1 MYRARLKEW
10 GLAKNMTR
18 TIAQDKIAVWTSQGV
33 SFDADST
40 AKESSERQRV
50 RKYLRRRGVPY
61 KSSKVE
67 DDRIP
72 RPSTSVVQIRPAPSR
87 LLAAPGPIRLLDA
100 ALPLLRDLVRG
111 SSENKLWRRD
121 PYMGFA
127 NENAVPQ
134 WSSSITSAARV
145 LSEERPS
152 KLTTSRLGDTE
163 PTPGMR
169 RAIEFM
175 GVFIDQSSTHL
186 SRPDPLLFPF
196 IYACVL
202 NIMVLGHAPRLAW
215 QLLYFLYRES
225 EQVAWA
231 QRHPLRLLIRNLYS
245 FGPHQMLCHAR
256 WLLSAYVDL
265 FRVELNGT
273 WPIVQ
278 DMQHDLMQRHL
289 HFSLASPE
297 AVIDMGKRTSRQ
309 TEAENRHH
317 THYYLE
323 LQKAMAEA
331 HLQAGRTHQAKQIF
345 LDILDERHAAYRL
358 ERVRVQLFL
367 ELTKCSK
374 LEGRFDDAVEYCEQA
389 TMESLKH
396 FGVYSDWHLKCL
408 MDLSETLECAGRS
421 AQAQDIRKIRDEAS
435 DKLIAKMQS

>member
-1 MYRARLKEW
+1 
-10 GLAKNMTR
+10 MTR
-18 TIAQDKIAVWTSQGV
+18 AIAQGKIAMWTSQDAV
-33 SFDADST
+33 CDADIT
-40 AKESSERQRV
+40 VEESAELQRV
-50 RKYLRRRGVPY
+50 QQYLKRRGVLH

-67 DDRIP
+67 DDKIAR
-72 RPSTSVVQIRPAPSR
+72 SSASLVQIRPAPPR
-87 LLAAPGPIRLLDA
+87 ALAAPELVRLLDV

-121 PYMGFA
+121 PFMGFA
-127 NENAVPQ
+127 NENAIPQ

-145 LSEERPS
+145 LSEEKPS
-152 KLTTSRLGDTE
+152 NFAASKPGHIQ
-163 PTPGMR
+163 PTAGMK

-175 GVFIDQSSTHL
+175 GVFIDQSATHL

-225 EQVAWA
+225 EQIAWA
-231 QRHPLRLLIRNLYS
+231 QQHPLRLLIRNFYR
-245 FGPHQMLCHAR
+245 FGPQQMLSHAR
-256 WLLSAYVDL
+256 WLLPAYVDL

-289 HFSLASPE
+289 HFSLATPE
-297 AVIDMGKRTSRQ
+297 VVIDMGKRTTSQ
-309 TEAENRHH
+309 AEAENRHH

-345 LDILDERHAAYRL
+345 LEILDDRHASYRL

-374 LEGRFDDAVEYCEQA
+374 LEGRLNDAVEYCQRA
-389 TMESLKH
+389 TEESVKH
-396 FGVYSDWHLKCL
+396 FGEYSDWHLKCL
-408 MDLSETLECAGRS
+408 MDLSETLEQAGRS
-421 AQAQDIRKIRDEAS
+421 IDAKDVRKIRDEAS
-435 DKLIAKMQS
+435 DNLIAKMQS